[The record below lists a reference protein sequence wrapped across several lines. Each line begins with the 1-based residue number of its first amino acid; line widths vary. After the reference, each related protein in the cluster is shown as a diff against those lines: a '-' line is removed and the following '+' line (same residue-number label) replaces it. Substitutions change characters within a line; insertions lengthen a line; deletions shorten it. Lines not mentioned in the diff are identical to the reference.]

1 MITGFALVCLHV
13 LDLDEAKA
21 FYVETLGFEVGIDH
35 EMDGFRWLTVHPP
48 GRADQPMMLVVPEPP
63 LVDPATAEQLRS
75 LIARGYL
82 GLGALQTD
90 DCWATY
96 RELTVKGVEF
106 TEPPEERFYGID
118 AGFRDPFGNAWRLT
132 QPRNLGEIR
141 ETVAGAAP
149 SSRAGGHSSE
159 RSSERAPGP
168 TS

>member
-1 MITGFALVCLHV
+1 MITGFALVCLTV

-21 FYVETLGFEVGIDH
+21 FYVDTLGFEVGIDQ

-48 GRADQPMMLVVPEPP
+48 GLPDQPMMLVVPGPP
-63 LVDPATAEQLRS
+63 VVDATTAEQLRS

-96 RELTVKGVEF
+96 RELTAKGVEF

-118 AGFRDPFGNAWRLT
+118 ASFRDPFGNAWRLT
-132 QPRNLGEIR
+132 QPRDLEQIR
-141 ETVAGAAP
+141 AAVAET
-149 SSRAGGHSSE
+149 
-159 RSSERAPGP
+159 RS
-168 TS
+168 T